1 MKKKRTHAEKQ
12 RLITQIICLIMAA
25 LMLLGVVL
33 SILPFSAMVARAAD
47 EPTEDTAASD
57 DVAAEDPAETPAET
71 PTEQPNEETTA
82 ETTEETTDAV
92 VPEAT
97 EETLP
102 AAPTTDDA
110 ESTEES
116 VNGLLLRIGLMF
128 GSGVTESFAVRA
140 EDGFVM
146 HHVDKETDK
155 AMPLY
160 ETAVSYAAVTQ
171 DANLALDEDGYYYP
185 ASKGVIIGGFHL
197 QLPTVYPDAAALA
210 TAVESVNNKL
220 KTAGIYSSL
229 IYAFPTYNNGG
240 LYVSIGD
247 FGSSTSASDKSS
259 LIETATG
266 EKPTGIYPRDNAV
279 TVLAPDSNLILFEYC
294 STDGN
299 LGLSARKD
307 DDFDKNDPEAVPV
320 ENFIVTPAK
329 NSYRGIFLFGRYE
342 NGISV
347 TNLIDLENYVAGV
360 VPWEIGN
367 HWEIDAL
374 KAFACI
380 VRSYTLSNVG
390 HHKSLGID
398 LCNGTDCQVY
408 MGTGKENDAIRTAV
422 KETEGLLVS
431 YNGKPCSAFYSAVTG
446 GCTVNI
452 EQIWNG
458 SAYPYLRAVSTPW
471 EDYASHP
478 NGVWFYE
485 ASGYE
490 LYSYLYGKGYK
501 QLQGAIADIKILE
514 LAENSTYVYRL
525 ELTDIY
531 GVKITLKG
539 TDIIRTALSR
549 YLKSANFVVGHLGN
563 IELLNREVNLITADS
578 TASLPVT
585 ETEEKKTMQVMTA
598 DGIRE
603 IDVTEGM
610 SVIQAD
616 GTEKVIT
623 ERPPHYDGIPD
634 DAHARLDS
642 DTNNFL
648 FIGKGWGHGGGVSQW
663 GVKNMAELGYTWEE
677 IIHAYFTGVDIVHY
691 ETLFANEGT

>member
-12 RLITQIICLIMAA
+12 RLITQILCLVLAG
-25 LMLLGVVL
+25 LMLLGVVM
-33 SILPFSAMVARAAD
+33 SILPFSALIAHAAD
-47 EPTEDTAASD
+47 EP
-57 DVAAEDPAETPAET
+57 AETPVTEESVTDDAVIPTEET
-71 PTEQPNEETTA
+71 PTEQPTEEPSPETA
-82 ETTEETTDAV
+82 EDVPPQTTEE
-92 VPEAT
+92 PI
-97 EETLP
+97 P
-102 AAPTTDDA
+102 AAP
-110 ESTEES
+110 STEEAETVEES
-116 VNGLLLRIGLMF
+116 VRGLLLRIGLMF

-140 EDGFVM
+140 EDGFVV
-146 HHVDKETDK
+146 HHVNRQTNEATPLFET
-155 AMPLY
+155 
-160 ETAVSYAAVTQ
+160 TVSYAAVTK

-185 ASKGVIIGGFHL
+185 ASKGVVIGGYHL
-197 QLPTVYPDAAALA
+197 QLPTAYKDQAALTA
-210 TAVESVNNKL
+210 AVEAVNNKL

-240 LYVSIGD
+240 LYVCIGD
-247 FGSSTSASDKSS
+247 FGSGSSASDKIA
-259 LIETATG
+259 LIETATS
-266 EKPTGIYPRDNAV
+266 EKPSGIYPRDNAV
-279 TVLAPDSNLILFEYC
+279 TLLAPDSNLILFEYC
-294 STDGN
+294 SSDGEM
-299 LGLSARKD
+299 GLSAREDDDVNKD
-307 DDFDKNDPEAVPV
+307 DPNAVPK
-320 ENFIVTPAK
+320 ENFIITPAK
-329 NSYRGIFLFGRYE
+329 NSYRGIFLFARYE

-380 VRSYTLSNVG
+380 VRSYTLSYIG

-408 MGTGKENDAIRTAV
+408 MGTGKENDAIREAV
-422 KETEGLLVS
+422 SSTEGMLVT

-478 NGVWFYE
+478 NGVWLGE
-485 ASGYE
+485 VSGYE

-501 QLQGAIADIKILE
+501 QLQGAIAEINILE

-525 ELTDIY
+525 ELVDIY

-549 YLKSANFVVGHLGN
+549 YLKSANFVVGHKGN
-563 IELLNREVNLITADS
+563 IALLNRVVELMTAEGG
-578 TASLPVT
+578 AELPIT
-585 ETEEKKTMQVMTA
+585 ETEEKKTMKVMTA
-598 DGIRE
+598 DGIKE

-616 GTEKVIT
+616 GAEKVIT
-623 ERPPHYDGIPD
+623 ERPPHYEIPD

-642 DTNNFL
+642 GTNNFL

-663 GVKNMAELGYTWEE
+663 GVKNMAEQGYTWEE
-677 IIHAYFTGVDIVHY
+677 IIHAYFTDVDIVHY
-691 ETLFANEGT
+691 RTLPAYQEK